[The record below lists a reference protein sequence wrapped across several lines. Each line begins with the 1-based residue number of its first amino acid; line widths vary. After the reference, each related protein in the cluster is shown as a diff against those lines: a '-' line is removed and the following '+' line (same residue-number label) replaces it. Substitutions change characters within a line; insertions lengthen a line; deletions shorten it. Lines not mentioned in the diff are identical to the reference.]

1 MKLVKSVLS
10 ASILAAAAQTA
21 VAVEI
26 DPYASLQIM
35 YVDETYSSA
44 GYRDKGIANS
54 YSRAGI
60 KASETLD
67 DLTLNYKFELA
78 VDPTNDADNDF
89 SDSNIRANVIS
100 VSGDFGNLAYG
111 KQNISIYN
119 NVVYG
124 VGSDQFY
131 GYYTG
136 FEALGT
142 TRIDNAVFYSS
153 PEIDGM
159 TISGSFSLEDSG
171 TYEDN
176 KELSVT
182 YQVND
187 SIKVAAGVMDGANTA
202 QEDMGLGIQYSKD
215 GLTVNAAYL
224 DKDNGAT
231 EYLNLYAGYSID
243 DANYIHAHVSDVD
256 STTDSTP
263 FTLGFAH
270 KYDASLTVFAEY
282 YDDDSNGYPQVGI
295 HYNF

>member
-1 MKLVKSVLS
+1 
-10 ASILAAAAQTA
+10 
-21 VAVEI
+21 
-26 DPYASLQIM
+26 
-35 YVDETYSSA
+35 
-44 GYRDKGIANS
+44 
-54 YSRAGI
+54 
-60 KASETLD
+60 
-67 DLTLNYKFELA
+67 
-78 VDPTNDADNDF
+78 
-89 SDSNIRANVIS
+89 
-100 VSGDFGNLAYG
+100 
-111 KQNISIYN
+111 
-119 NVVYG
+119 
-124 VGSDQFY
+124 
-131 GYYTG
+131 
-136 FEALGT
+136 
-142 TRIDNAVFYSS
+142 
-153 PEIDGM
+153 M

-202 QEDMGLGIQYSKD
+202 QEDMGFGIQYSKD

-256 STTDSTP
+256 ATTDSTP

>member
-35 YVDETYSSA
+35 YVDET
-44 GYRDKGIANS
+44 GTYRDKGIANS

-100 VSGDFGNLAYG
+100 VSGDFGTLAYG

-131 GYYTG
+131 GYYSG
-136 FEALGT
+136 FENLGT

-202 QEDMGLGIQYSKD
+202 QEDMGFGIQYSKD

-224 DKDNGAT
+224 DNKNGET

-256 STTDSTP
+256 SSTDSTP

-270 KYDASLTVFAEY
+270 KYDDSLTVFAEY
-282 YDDDSNGYPQVGI
+282 YDDDAGGEYPQVGI